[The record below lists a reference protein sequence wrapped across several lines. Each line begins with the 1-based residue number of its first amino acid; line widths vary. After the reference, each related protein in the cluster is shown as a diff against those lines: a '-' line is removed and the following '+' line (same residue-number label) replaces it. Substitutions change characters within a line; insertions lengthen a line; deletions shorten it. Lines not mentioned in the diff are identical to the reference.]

1 MTIDV
6 TDAESRLNWHPV
18 YKVSPADNFRD
29 FARRLGIEECP
40 MNKRADE
47 LNGANGNLGAGAN
60 SNLGAN
66 LGLRR
71 ACHLRMSSITTSK

>member
-6 TDAESRLNWHPV
+6 TDAESRLNWRPV

-40 MNKRADE
+40 MNKTQVQVCPQRESFPKA
-47 LNGANGNLGAGAN
+47 
-60 SNLGAN
+60 
-66 LGLRR
+66 
-71 ACHLRMSSITTSK
+71 K

>member
-6 TDAESRLNWHPV
+6 TDAESRLNWRPV

-40 MNKRADE
+40 MNKTQVQFAPKGKASE
-47 LNGANGNLGAGAN
+47 
-60 SNLGAN
+60 S
-66 LGLRR
+66 
-71 ACHLRMSSITTSK
+71 